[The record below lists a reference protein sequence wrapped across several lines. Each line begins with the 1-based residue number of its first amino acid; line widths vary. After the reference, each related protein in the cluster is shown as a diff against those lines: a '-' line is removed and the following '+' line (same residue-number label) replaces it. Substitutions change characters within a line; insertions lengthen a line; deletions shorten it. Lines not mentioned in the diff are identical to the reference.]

1 MSTHLRSTVVGIFR
15 DRSLAEQALEALTSA
30 GFDRDQIRYS
40 GSGGTSGRFFEGLKS
55 LFTGGEATSGD
66 FASELSDLGVSDE
79 EAGYYADEYRNG
91 HAIIAVKATGREQ
104 EAQDILQSYGAYNS
118 YSALAGPA
126 ETAPAVE
133 QPSDSVQPERFT
145 PASEVPSMQQPE
157 AAFQAP
163 PPEQEQ
169 ARERPAPAGPQ
180 AVDAVLPP
188 PSQADVTQQS
198 PQAAVPVA
206 PQPSQAPV
214 AQQSR
219 QPADR
224 LQALQAQLQATRQQL
239 QEAQAQL
246 QAAQEREAQIQE
258 TQKQLEE
265 AQAQLQA
272 TRARLEEL
280 NQ

>member
-55 LFTGGEATSGD
+55 LFTGQEATSGD
-66 FASELSDLGVSDE
+66 FASELSNLGVSDE
-79 EAGYYADEYRNG
+79 EARYYADEYRNG

-104 EAQDILQSYGAYNS
+104 EAQDILQSYAAYNS
-118 YSALAGPA
+118 YSALASPA

-133 QPSDSVQPERFT
+133 QPSDSVQSESFT
-145 PASEVPSMQQPE
+145 PASEIPSMQQPE

-163 PPEQEQ
+163 PTEQEQ
-169 ARERPAPAGPQ
+169 AREHPAPASPQ
-180 AVDAVLPP
+180 AVDSVPPP

-214 AQQSR
+214 AQQSSK
-219 QPADR
+219 ADR
-224 LQALQAQLQATRQQL
+224 LQALQAQLQETRQQL

-265 AQAQLQA
+265 AQAQLQE
-272 TRARLEEL
+272 TQARLKEL